1 MALRL
6 LEPTSGR
13 GVLFQNA
20 PATTPGIRVEMETD
34 YKEDIAKMWEALPG
48 SDNLSDIVN
57 LIKLFLG
64 TRSRKDYDYQESV
77 DTRSTISVRED
88 STEAHLTNGQKQASG
103 PIIIDVT
110 FSPQIAADLKAKK
123 IRAFAPISASELI
136 WLESLPTD
144 DDSHE

>member
-88 STEAHLTNGQKQASG
+88 STEAHLTNGQKQSSL
-103 PIIIDVT
+103 T
-110 FSPQIAADLKAKK
+110 LLSHHKL
-123 IRAFAPISASELI
+123 
-136 WLESLPTD
+136 LPT
-144 DDSHE
+144 SKRRK